1 MLPVVKRYQSVE
13 EVRQKAQADNENRK
27 RHKEVFADPKERVA
41 PKSDVKSDISVIQKE
56 FFNSDEIDDPFNTDA
71 DLKIAETDIPERLQ
85 IKL

>member
-1 MLPVVKRYQSVE
+1 MLPVVKRYQSGE

-27 RHKEVFADPKERVA
+27 KVKEIFADQKDRVA
-41 PKSDVKSDISVIQKE
+41 PKSDVKSDNSGIQKE
-56 FFNSDEIDDPFNTDA
+56 FFNSDEIDDPFNTEA